1 MKNQGQ
7 CKWGLLYNEFSILL
21 IQTFTSPEI
30 KIPKGSFIKPITE
43 GNIDEQLFT
52 HKDKIVN
59 RYELVGFDIDITIDK
74 PNTAIL
80 KGHVHVWAAVFF
92 NTTVEISYRIIVPPG
107 GKIND
112 TSFCQI
118 SEPFNTD
125 QLIVIAGIIQHV
137 EHWVY
142 NQEAEKQEI
151 DGSLKK
157 VKFCNLHLNAE
168 GQYCEKVAQEPQI
181 TFEEIQKRYRK
192 FFDTS
197 SENKFYYRPIIIYL
211 LISGN
216 P

>member
-1 MKNQGQ
+1 MYSEKYLQFSIFVKNRAVMKNQGQ

-142 NQEAEKQEI
+142 L
-151 DGSLKK
+151 SLI
-157 VKFCNLHLNAE
+157 H
-168 GQYCEKVAQEPQI
+168 I
-181 TFEEIQKRYRK
+181 
-192 FFDTS
+192 
-197 SENKFYYRPIIIYL
+197 
-211 LISGN
+211 
-216 P
+216 